1 MKRTLIFCAL
11 AASVFFA
18 GSARADEFAI
28 SFTSVSGLGFF
39 GSATVDA
46 NPLGG
51 GVFQITGVEPGGSIT
66 DGLGGFGTSAITGIN
81 GDFFA
86 DNELFFPANPTTGF
100 FDNDG
105 ATFVLANG
113 FEVNLF
119 AADNGNGTF
128 SPAALEGNA
137 NGSVAELV
145 NETVTPV
152 TSTPAVPEPGSLTLL
167 GTSVLGAAGML
178 RKRLF
183 A

>member
-39 GSATVDA
+39 GSVTVDA
-46 NPLGG
+46 NPLGAG
-51 GVFQITGVEPGGSIT
+51 AFQITGVEPGGSVT
-66 DGLGGFGTSAITGIN
+66 DGLGGFGTSAVTGIN

-86 DNELFFPANPTTGF
+86 DNELFVPPGSMGF
-100 FDNDG
+100 FDDGG

-119 AADNGNGTF
+119 ASNNGNGTF

-178 RKRLF
+178 RKRIL